1 MEEEK
6 YSIKISVRNLV
17 EFILREGD
25 IDNRHTTARDSEA
38 MVQGGKLHR
47 KIQNRMGADY
57 KAEVPLSTA
66 ILYDEFEIVVEG
78 RADGI
83 IIGEIP
89 VIDEIKSVKRE
100 LIYINEPVPVHKA
113 QAMCYGY
120 MYGVKNNIEKINIQL
135 TYINQETEEIKRFNE
150 EYSLDYLTEWF
161 YKVVNEYYKWAKY
174 LYHNKRDTVQTSKN
188 LKFPFEYR
196 QGQKEVAVEVYR
208 AINKNVNLFI
218 QAPTGIG
225 KTLATI
231 FPAIKA
237 YGEGLCEKIFYLT
250 AKTITGSVAIS
261 SFNILREN
269 GLKFKT
275 VTITAKEKMCAME
288 ECNCNPDY
296 CPYAKGHYDRIN
308 AAIFDI
314 ITNEEDITREKIIVY
329 AKKHNVCPFEMNLDI
344 SDWMNGIICDY
355 NYAFD
360 PRAKLKRYF
369 GDGIS
374 DKYVL
379 LVDESHNL
387 VDRARQ
393 MYSAVLNKDELL
405 KTKRIFKDR
414 DKRINNSLD
423 KVNKGL
429 IKYKRLC
436 VDGFLVLP
444 DIEEIIIPLM
454 RFTAAFE
461 RYSEEHKEFEGKE
474 EALNFY
480 FAAKTFQDVYEIL
493 DENYEI
499 YCSFNDEDEF
509 FIKLMCINPAVRL
522 QECTEKIVSTIFFSA
537 TLLPVNY
544 YKMLLTG
551 NLKDYAMYVN
561 SPFSRENR
569 VIAVGGDVTSKYTKR
584 GRSEYEKISQYICEV
599 ISKKQGNYMVFFPSY
614 KMLREVY
621 EVFMEI
627 ASNIPALKVVVQENS
642 MNEEKKEAF
651 LENFENS
658 QDKEEIKKET
668 LIGFCVM
675 GGMFSEGIDLRNDR
689 LIGTIIVG
697 TGLPL
702 VCKERELILNYF
714 NDKDMNGFDY
724 AYKIPGMNKVLQSAG
739 RVIRT
744 DDDRG
749 VIVLLDSRFL
759 ENSYRQ
765 LFPRE
770 WSDMKIARLENIGEI
785 VEELWRRK

>member
-1 MEEEK
+1 
-6 YSIKISVRNLV
+6 
-17 EFILREGD
+17 
-25 IDNRHTTARDSEA
+25 
-38 MVQGGKLHR
+38 
-47 KIQNRMGADY
+47 MGASY
-57 KAEVPLSTA
+57 KAEVPLSTS

-83 IIGEIP
+83 IEEET
-89 VIDEIKSVKRE
+89 VTIDEIKSVKKE
-100 LIYINEPVPVHKA
+100 LIYINEPASLHKA

-120 MYGVKNNIEKINIQL
+120 MYGVKNDIEKLNIQL
-135 TYINQETEEIKRFNE
+135 TYINQETEEIKRFKE
-150 EYSLDYLTEWF
+150 EYSLKYLTDWF
-161 YKVVNEYYKWAKY
+161 CKVVNEYYKWAKY
-174 LYHNKRDTVQTSKN
+174 LYDNKKETVESSK
-188 LKFPFEYR
+188 KIEFPYEYR
-196 QGQKEVAVEVYR
+196 QGQKQVAVEVYK

-231 FPAIKA
+231 FPAVKG
-237 YGEGLCEKIFYLT
+237 YGEGLCDKIFYLT

-275 VTITAKEKMCAME
+275 VTITAKEKICQIE
-288 ECNCNPDY
+288 ECNCNPIN

-308 AAIFDI
+308 DAIFDI
-314 ITNEEDITREKIIVY
+314 ISNEDDITRDKIITY
-329 AKKHNVCPFEMNLDI
+329 ANKHNVCPFEMNLDI

-355 NYAFD
+355 NYTFD

-369 GDGIS
+369 ADGVS
-374 DKYVL
+374 GKYVL

-393 MYSAVLNKDELL
+393 MYSAILNKDELL

-429 IKYKRLC
+429 IKYKRMC
-436 VDGFLVLP
+436 VDGFMVLP
-444 DIEEIIIPLM
+444 ELDEIIIPLM

-461 RYSEEHKEFEGKE
+461 KYSEEHNEFEGKD
-474 EALNFY
+474 EALDFY
-480 FAAKTFQDVYEIL
+480 FQAKTFQDVYEIL
-493 DENYEI
+493 DDNYEI
-499 YCSFNDEDEF
+499 YCSFNEEDEF
-509 FIKLMCINPAVRL
+509 FVKLMCINPSVRL
-522 QECTEKIVSTIFFSA
+522 GECIEKIVSTIFFSA

-551 NLKDYAMYVN
+551 NVNDYAMYVN
-561 SPFSRENR
+561 SPFSKKNR
-569 VIAVGGDVTSKYTKR
+569 VIAVGSDVTSKYTRR
-584 GRSEYEKISQYICEV
+584 GRNEYERISQYICEV
-599 ISKKQGNYMVFFPSY
+599 VKKKQGNYMVFFPSY
-614 KMLREVY
+614 RMMKEVY
-621 EVFMEI
+621 DVFMEI
-627 ASNIPALKVVVQENS
+627 SPNIESLRIIMQEHS
-642 MNEEKKEAF
+642 MNEDKKEKF
-651 LENFENS
+651 LENFLYTEN
-658 QDKEEIKKET
+658 ET

-689 LIGTIIVG
+689 LIGSIIVG

-702 VCKERELILNYF
+702 VCKERELILDYF
-714 NDKDMNGFDY
+714 NQRDMNGFDY

-744 DDDRG
+744 DDDMG

-770 WSDMKIARLENIGEI
+770 WDDIKVTNIFDIGKI
-785 VEELWRRK
+785 VEELWRKK

>member
-17 EFILREGD
+17 EFILRKGD
-25 IDNRHTTARDSEA
+25 IDNRHTTSKDSEA
-38 MVQGGKLHR
+38 MVLGGKLHR

-57 KAEVPLSTA
+57 KAEVPLSTS
-66 ILYDEFEIVVEG
+66 ILYDEFEIIVEG

-83 IIGEIP
+83 IDGEI
-89 VIDEIKSVKRE
+89 VTVDEIKSVKKE
-100 LIYINEPVPVHKA
+100 LIYINEPVFVHKA

-120 MYGVKNNIEKINIQL
+120 MYGAKNNLEKINIQL

-150 EYSLDYLTEWF
+150 TYSLDFLTDWF
-161 YKVVNEYYKWAKY
+161 YKVVDEYYKWAKY
-174 LYHNKRDTVQTSKN
+174 LYDNKKETVQASKN
-188 LKFPFEYR
+188 LQFPFEYR
-196 QGQKEVAVEVYR
+196 QGQKEVAVEVYK

-250 AKTITGSVAIS
+250 AKTITGSVAIN
-261 SFNILREN
+261 SFNLLRKN

-275 VTITAKEKMCAME
+275 VTITAKEKMCQME
-288 ECNCNPDY
+288 ECNCNPIY
-296 CPYAKGHYDRIN
+296 CPCAKGHYDRIN
-308 AAIFDI
+308 DAIFDI
-314 ITNEEDITREKIIVY
+314 ITNEDDITREKIISY
-329 AKKHNVCPFEMNLDI
+329 SQKHNVCPFEMNLDI
-344 SDWMNGIICDY
+344 SEWMNGIICDY

-369 GDGIS
+369 GDGIW
-374 DKYVL
+374 DKYVF

-393 MYSAVLNKDELL
+393 MYSAILNKDELL

-429 IKYKRLC
+429 IKYKRMC
-436 VDGFLVLP
+436 TDGFLVLP
-444 DIEEIIIPLM
+444 DIDEIIIPLM

-461 RYSEEHKEFEGKE
+461 KYSEEHDEFEGKE

-480 FAAKTFQDVYEIL
+480 FLAKTFQDLYEIM

-499 YCSFNDEDEF
+499 YCSFNEDDEF
-509 FIKLMCINPAVRL
+509 FVKLMCINPSVRL
-522 QECTEKIVSTIFFSA
+522 GECMEKIVSTIFFSA

-551 NLKDYAMYVN
+551 NVNDYAMYVN
-561 SPFSRENR
+561 SPFSKENR
-569 VIAVGGDVTSKYTKR
+569 VIAVGSDVTSKYTRR
-584 GRSEYEKISQYICEV
+584 GRNEYEKISQYICEV
-599 ISKKQGNYMVFFPSY
+599 VSKKQGNYMVFFPSY
-614 KMLREVY
+614 KMMREVY
-621 EVFMEI
+621 EVFLEI
-627 ASNIPALKVVVQENS
+627 STNIESLRIIIQENS
-642 MNEEKKEAF
+642 MNEEKKEEF
-651 LENFENS
+651 LENFEHTIN
-658 QDKEEIKKET
+658 ET

-689 LIGTIIVG
+689 LIGSIIVG

-702 VCKERELILNYF
+702 VCKERELILDYF
-714 NDKDMNGFDY
+714 NKKGMNGFDY

-744 DDDRG
+744 DDDMG

-770 WSDMKIARLENIGEI
+770 WSDLKVTNLENIGTI
-785 VEELWRRK
+785 VEDLWRKK